1 MNKKGFTL
9 MEVMTVVIIVGILSS
24 LALPQYRKIL
34 SKSRFTKAQVMAK
47 ALHDTCERTIAEWGV
62 DSYSDLPANV
72 KSLQRMIPAED
83 RPSGCAGCVNDTSM
97 LYNGFAYTLSGECNI
112 NIDKNNGL
120 YRAKFVYNG
129 TEFTC
134 TDVDAEACNVYG
146 LD

>member
-47 ALHDTCERTIAEWGV
+47 AIHDACERTIAEWGV
-62 DSYSDLPANV
+62 DSYSDLPSNV
-72 KSLQRMIPAED
+72 QALNRIIPAED
-83 RPSGCAGCVNDTSM
+83 APTGAMLSTTSL
-97 LYNGFAYTLSGECNI
+97 LYHDFAYTLVGECKV

-134 TDVDAEACNVYG
+134 TEVDAEACNVYG